1 MALDY
6 LDDIG
11 SIRETVRSESKSF
24 IEKIAGEFGQSSID
38 QMREDVQKASGTMAQ
53 SIDFEI
59 TKDKQKFTITFYADD
74 YWDYLNSG
82 VNGVNQSAGAIE
94 NSFGEVYSFKTLN
107 PSPSM
112 VEAFGGGANYGKNGE
127 QGDMQNWMASSGIV
141 AANGDYNALAY
152 LLARATKRTGIEP
165 SEFINNAISEDKLLK
180 FEQSLLDALENIF

>member
-24 IEKIAGEFGQSSID
+24 IEKIAGEFAQLSID

-53 SIDFEI
+53 SIDFDI
-59 TKDKQKFTITFYADD
+59 VKDKQKFTITFYADD

-180 FEQSLLDALENIF
+180 FEQSLLDALEKIF